1 MEGKIR
7 NLKRLARLN
16 KYNGVEGLEKYTRRL
31 FRHRQKDRKPEESKI
46 KLDGRRGD
54 NGF

>member
-1 MEGKIR
+1 VEGKIR

-16 KYNGVEGLEKYTRRL
+16 RYNGVEGVEKYTRRL
-31 FRHRQKDRKPEESKI
+31 FRYRQKDRKPKEGKI